1 MLNDSGTTLE
11 QELELTVITQNI
23 EELKKN
29 LCTFFKFK
37 ENDANFINITNKI
50 QNFYGKKL
58 AFYFAKDPENCYRIK
73 DENDL
78 KETITYIILE
88 NPKKSNIFEM
98 KLFVESFENLSGGNG
113 GTKYIV
119 KCANCSNNIELKEN
133 EYKNASVV
141 LCEVCQQA
149 ILTNFANSISKS
161 KMLIK

>member
-58 AFYFAKDPENCYRIK
+58 AFYFAKDPENCYR
-73 DENDL
+73 
-78 KETITYIILE
+78 
-88 NPKKSNIFEM
+88 M